1 MKKTYQKPNADVL
14 VFCPAES
21 LAIVWEDL
29 NAGSFAET
37 DRVAASTLSTDIN
50 IVIKK

>member
-14 VFCPAES
+14 VFRPSES

-29 NAGSFAET
+29 NAGNFAET
-37 DRVAASTLSTDIN
+37 DKTAASILSTDIN